1 MARRRGFSAR
11 ELTIFAMLGALMFC
25 SKLVMEVLPNIH
37 PLGLLTMCYP
47 LVYRRR
53 AMIPIAVY
61 LLLQG
66 VYAGF
71 NLWWLPYLYLWPLL
85 WAVTLLLPRNMP
97 NKKAMIVYP
106 VVCALHGLAFG
117 TLYAPAQALMYG
129 LSFKAM
135 LAWIFAGIPYD
146 LIHAAGN
153 FFAGMLIVP
162 LSGLLRRLER
172 QAYR

>member
-1 MARRRGFSAR
+1 MLRRCRFSAR
-11 ELTIFAMLGALMFC
+11 ELTVFAMLGALMFC

-37 PLGLLTMCYP
+37 PLGMLTMCYT

-53 AMIPIAVY
+53 AIIPIAVY

>member
-1 MARRRGFSAR
+1 MARNISLSPR

-25 SKLVMEVLPNIH
+25 SKLLMEVLPNIH
-37 PLGLLTMCYP
+37 PLGMLTMCYT

-53 AMIPIAVY
+53 AIIPIVIY

-85 WAVTLLLPRNMP
+85 WVVTLLLPRKISP
-97 NKKAMIVYP
+97 QKAMILYP

-129 LSFKAM
+129 LSLKATI
-135 LAWIFAGIPYD
+135 AWIVAGLPYD
-146 LIHAAGN
+146 LIHAVGN
-153 FFAGMLIVP
+153 FFVGLLVFP
-162 LSGLLRRLER
+162 LSKLLSRLDR
-172 QAYR
+172 QVYR